1 MAVVRKTYTQ
11 SQVLGTF
18 RGLFPEWSVELSG
31 SELMALSPDK
41 LPGDWTMAGPAIDK
55 LRALSAQLGIT
66 VTTQRR
72 AGRLLVT
79 MDLQDLPQ

>member
-1 MAVVRKTYTQ
+1 
-11 SQVLGTF
+11 
-18 RGLFPEWSVELSG
+18 
-31 SELMALSPDK
+31 MALSPDK